1 MVRFTIRNA
10 RPIGAGRT
18 RFCDGPLL
26 AWHADTNSRATSPPN
41 ASCCCAL
48 ATAERS
54 TFATSRA
61 TDLRLNCSAD
71 NAWLTSLLRIR
82 SSTSPAFWAEVR
94 MYFAV
99 ASARTMAYAFPA
111 GAAGAPGAPAVA
123 AVLSARAEWPLN

>member
-1 MVRFTIRNA
+1 MRNA

-18 RFCDGPLL
+18 RFCEGPLL
-26 AWHADTNSRATSPPN
+26 ANAPDTNSRATSPPN

-54 TFATSRA
+54 TLATSRA

-71 NAWLTSLLRIR
+71 SAMFTSLPRIK

-94 MYFAV
+94 MYLAV
-99 ASARTMAYAFPA
+99 ASARTMA
-111 GAAGAPGAPAVA
+111 
-123 AVLSARAEWPLN
+123 